1 MVSLSNYI
9 NEYSF
14 LLYRLIT
21 YLRTSTFTRLPDGS
35 VDLQQRT
42 GINFE
47 RILPEGFQNTT
58 AIRAFLPPIVRQCLE
73 AEGADQQFSKLFDD
87 SELRILHALYFGSR
101 GSKAIA
107 SHPFLSA
114 LTSDIRKENDWQEM
128 AEPFLMRLALAQYMI
143 NFKNIWSNKKLFGT
157 MLTRAITRNIPIPRN
172 EITVI
177 GKSHNARRRLIRDE
191 EKRRQTYLRKAQERP
206 EDEAKFRAKADIHVL
221 INEKAQAQTT
231 VATTEPTL
239 LQLQADLAAASD
251 VNPIAEQQLQA
262 MEDEQENERVSTG
275 DIPRR
280 RIKQLMAMI
289 RKVLYKRTTNPI
301 TEQELLQLIPN
312 LQTNELECCLRICRF
327 FKPYIPE
334 RKLVPRPSVGSVNAL
349 KLDPPSIFNLF
360 CTSNKRQNMDLYDY
374 DDNRII
380 SRNTA
385 TELKDAVFGSFFD
398 LDQLQQLC
406 ATFGSRFAHNM
417 YLLPAA
423 KTVRITAEVIPALP
437 TVATTVEEVT
447 IVTKVEVTE
456 PEEPK
461 ESEATTPAA
470 DVQQKEQIQTLETEL
485 ANLMTNLAN
494 AYVERNKILYA
505 LANLKRTHQQR
516 QADEDEIN
524 NQIRMTKS
532 NKRHILEKIAE
543 IKQQV
548 ANIRQQLYI
557 ISQKTPRENELTVQ
571 SEKQIIGFESRE
583 LGKVEEFQLT
593 PVALERF
600 RFSGTDNGL
609 VVMTDTVKL
618 SLERFRFHLR
628 LYVASIDGE
637 TYNLRENEERF
648 LYPEERSFKVF
659 NKSLQHESGGRKW
672 SEKHVNGDP

>member
-1 MVSLSNYI
+1 M
-9 NEYSF
+9 
-14 LLYRLIT
+14 
-21 YLRTSTFTRLPDGS
+21 
-35 VDLQQRT
+35 
-42 GINFE
+42 
-47 RILPEGFQNTT
+47 
-58 AIRAFLPPIVRQCLE
+58 
-73 AEGADQQFSKLFDD
+73 
-87 SELRILHALYFGSR
+87 
-101 GSKAIA
+101 
-107 SHPFLSA
+107 
-114 LTSDIRKENDWQEM
+114 RKN
-128 AEPFLMRLALAQYMI
+128 
-143 NFKNIWSNKKLFGT
+143 G
-157 MLTRAITRNIPIPRN
+157 
-172 EITVI
+172 
-177 GKSHNARRRLIRDE
+177 GK
-191 EKRRQTYLRKAQERP
+191 QRP
-206 EDEAKFRAKADIHVL
+206 EDEAKFRAKADRCRLRINTYIDVL

-280 RIKQLMAMI
+280 RIKRLMAMI

-312 LQTNELECCLRICRF
+312 LQTNEVECCLRICRF

-374 DDNRII
+374 DGNRII

-417 YLLPAA
+417 YLLLAA

-437 TVATTVEEVT
+437 TIATTAEEVV
-447 IVTKVEVTE
+447 IVTKVEVAE

-461 ESEATTPAA
+461 EPEATTSAA
-470 DVQQKEQIQTLETEL
+470 DDQQKEQIQTMETEL
-485 ANLMTNLAN
+485 ADLMTNLAN
-494 AYVERNKILYA
+494 TYVERNKILYA
-505 LANLKRTHQQR
+505 LANLKRTHQQK

-532 NKRHILEKIAE
+532 NKRHILEKIAK

-557 ISQKTPRENELTVQ
+557 ISQKNTKRKRTN
-571 SEKQIIGFESRE
+571 IR
-583 LGKVEEFQLT
+583 KVEEFQLT

-609 VVMTDTVKL
+609 VVMTDTKRVHLKYSTKVYNTKVVAENGQKSMSMVIHKIEADMSQHTISNAL
-618 SLERFRFHLR
+618 TATELEEWHQMMKNYQQPLR
-628 LYVASIDGE
+628 DFYYSDKIRKFARSHEIQKKRHHAQLCAK
-637 TYNLRENEERF
+637 ERK
-648 LYPEERSFKVF
+648 YITS
-659 NKSLQHESGGRKW
+659 
-672 SEKHVNGDP
+672 

>member
-35 VDLQQRT
+35 IDLQQRT
-42 GINFE
+42 GINVE
-47 RILPEGFQNTT
+47 RILPEDFQNTI
-58 AIRAFLPPIVRQCLE
+58 AIRTFPPPINRQCLE
-73 AEGADQQFSKLFDD
+73 AEGADQQFRKLFDD
-87 SELRILHALYFGSR
+87 NELWILHGLYFGSG
-101 GSKAIA
+101 GSKAIT

-128 AEPFLMRLALAQYMI
+128 VEPFLMRLALAQYMI
-143 NFKNIWSNKKLFGT
+143 NFKNIWINKKLFGT
-157 MLTRAITRNIPIPRN
+157 MLTHAITVLLRVHLAPRLEADRRTRISEARNKRRNDRPQIQRNIPIPRN
-172 EITVI
+172 EIAVI

-191 EKRRQTYLRKAQERP
+191 EKRRQAYL
-206 EDEAKFRAKADIHVL
+206 
-221 INEKAQAQTT
+221 EKLKNDQKTRQN
-231 VATTEPTL
+231 L
-239 LQLQADLAAASD
+239 
-251 VNPIAEQQLQA
+251 EQKLTDANFALTQ
-262 MEDEQENERVSTG
+262 NERVSTG
-275 DIPRR
+275 DISRR

-312 LQTNELECCLRICRF
+312 LQTNEAECCLRICQF

-334 RKLVPRPSVGSVNAL
+334 RSQIYVVAYVLPFYLMVNDLFKCTKYEVYIRKLVPRPSVGSVNAL
-349 KLDPPSIFNLF
+349 KLDSPSLFNLF

-374 DDNRII
+374 DGNRII
-380 SRNTA
+380 SRDAA
-385 TELKDAVFGSFFD
+385 TQLKDAVFGSFFD

-417 YLLPAA
+417 YLLSAA
-423 KTVRITAEVIPALP
+423 KTVGITAEVIPALP
-437 TVATTVEEVT
+437 TVTTTAEEVV
-447 IVTKVEVTE
+447 IGTKVEVAK

-461 ESEATTPAA
+461 EPEEPEATTPAA

-505 LANLKRTHQQR
+505 LANLKRTHQQK

-532 NKRHILEKIAE
+532 NKRHILEKIAK

-557 ISQKTPRENELTVQ
+557 ISQKNTKRKRTNST
-571 SEKQIIGFESRE
+571 KR
-583 LGKVEEFQLT
+583 KT
-593 PVALERF
+593 NNWF
-600 RFSGTDNGL
+600 R
-609 VVMTDTVKL
+609 
-618 SLERFRFHLR
+618 
-628 LYVASIDGE
+628 I
-637 TYNLRENEERF
+637 
-648 LYPEERSFKVF
+648 
-659 NKSLQHESGGRKW
+659 
-672 SEKHVNGDP
+672 

>member
-1 MVSLSNYI
+1 
-9 NEYSF
+9 
-14 LLYRLIT
+14 
-21 YLRTSTFTRLPDGS
+21 
-35 VDLQQRT
+35 
-42 GINFE
+42 
-47 RILPEGFQNTT
+47 
-58 AIRAFLPPIVRQCLE
+58 
-73 AEGADQQFSKLFDD
+73 
-87 SELRILHALYFGSR
+87 
-101 GSKAIA
+101 
-107 SHPFLSA
+107 
-114 LTSDIRKENDWQEM
+114 
-128 AEPFLMRLALAQYMI
+128 MI
-143 NFKNIWSNKKLFGT
+143 I
-157 MLTRAITRNIPIPRN
+157 
-172 EITVI
+172 
-177 GKSHNARRRLIRDE
+177 
-191 EKRRQTYLRKAQERP
+191 
-206 EDEAKFRAKADIHVL
+206 
-221 INEKAQAQTT
+221 
-231 VATTEPTL
+231 
-239 LQLQADLAAASD
+239 
-251 VNPIAEQQLQA
+251 
-262 MEDEQENERVSTG
+262 
-275 DIPRR
+275 
-280 RIKQLMAMI
+280 
-289 RKVLYKRTTNPI
+289 KVLYKRTTNPI

-312 LQTNELECCLRICRF
+312 LQTNEVECCLCICQF
-327 FKPYIPE
+327 FKPSIPE
-334 RKLVPRPSVGSVNAL
+334 RSQIYVVAYVLPFYLMVNDLFKCTEYGVYIRKLVPRPSVGSINAL
-349 KLDPPSIFNLF
+349 KLDSPSIFNLF
-360 CTSNKRQNMDLYDY
+360 CTSNKRQSMDLYDY
-374 DDNRII
+374 DGNKII

-437 TVATTVEEVT
+437 TAATTAEEVV
-447 IVTKVEVTE
+447 IGTKVEVAE

-461 ESEATTPAA
+461 EPEEPEATTPAA
-470 DVQQKEQIQTLETEL
+470 DDQQKEQIQTMETEL

-494 AYVERNKILYA
+494 TYVERNKIFCA

-548 ANIRQQLYI
+548 ANIRQQLYL

-618 SLERFRFHLR
+618 SLKRFLFHLR

-637 TYNLRENEERF
+637 TYTLRKNEDRF

-672 SEKHVNGDP
+672 SEKMKRQKSMSMMIHEIEADMSQHPISNVLTATELEEWHRMMKNYQQPLRDFYYSDKIRKFARSHEIQKKRHYTQLCAKERKYITS